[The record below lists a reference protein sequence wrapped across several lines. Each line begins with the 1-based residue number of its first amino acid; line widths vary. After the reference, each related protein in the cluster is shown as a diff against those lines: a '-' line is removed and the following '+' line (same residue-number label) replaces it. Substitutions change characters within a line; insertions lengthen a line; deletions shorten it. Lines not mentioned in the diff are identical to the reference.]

1 MKELDQLVENF
12 FQPKPDTLGLDQ
24 LVEMVEEVMS
34 EAVDEESLEAVKD
47 LASKNNYEIDQ
58 PKDNI
63 LKVISDE
70 RQEARDLFIKEL
82 EPLGFVFDPY
92 RGGSMGRLVKP
103 GVRGKTSQLVVLFKP
118 KTARG
123 GAAAAASGT
132 ELEERLASIINS
144 RYADEGIEAST
155 AGFGAGSDL
164 TIKAEDKEPLTIEVK
179 TSLGADFGQ
188 FRLNYDTTSK
198 EWSPTATPGYEKSKS
213 LFSAIF
219 KQVVGPYMNANADFS
234 DLEHSSLRMKD
245 GKIYSLSAGEGTG
258 DYKKSLQ
265 ADWFSGK
272 TDFKQLFDFKA
283 LTKYY
288 ISKGDKFIQVGNKG
302 LYALDQDGATDLG
315 IPLFEDAG
323 LRGLIRIRIKPH
335 MGYDGPHSFTVAV
348 KLAGKLESSSLSLT
362 NPEDIETIISRY
374 KNNP

>member
-12 FQPKPDTLGLDQ
+12 FQPKQDTLGLDQ
-24 LVEMVEEVMS
+24 LVEMVEEVMG

-47 LASKNNYEIDQ
+47 LASKNNYEINQ
-58 PKDNI
+58 PKDNVVKI
-63 LKVISDE
+63 VSDE
-70 RQEARDLFIKEL
+70 RVAARDLFIKEL

-103 GVRGKTSQLVVLFKP
+103 GVKGQTSQLVVLFKP

-123 GAAAAASGT
+123 GAAAAASGA
-132 ELEERLASIINS
+132 ELEEMLAMEINDKYS
-144 RYADEGIEAST
+144 DEGIEAST

-164 TIKAEDKEPLTIEVK
+164 TIGAEGKEPLTIEVK

-219 KQVVGPYMNANADFS
+219 KQVVGPYMNANASFS
-234 DLEHSSLRMKD
+234 DLEHPSLRIKD
-245 GKIYSLSAGEGTG
+245 GKIYSLSAGKGTG

-265 ADWFSGK
+265 SDWFSGK
-272 TDFKQLFDFKA
+272 TDLKKLFDFKA
-283 LTKYY
+283 LTRYY
-288 ISKGDKFIQVGNKG
+288 VNKGDKFIQIGNKG
-302 LYALDQDGATDLG
+302 LYALDQEGASDLG

-335 MGYDGPHSFTVAV
+335 MGYDGAHSFTVAV
-348 KLAGKLESSSLSLT
+348 KLAGKLNPSSLSLT
-362 NPEDIETIISRY
+362 NPDDLEKIIDRY
-374 KNNP
+374 KNS